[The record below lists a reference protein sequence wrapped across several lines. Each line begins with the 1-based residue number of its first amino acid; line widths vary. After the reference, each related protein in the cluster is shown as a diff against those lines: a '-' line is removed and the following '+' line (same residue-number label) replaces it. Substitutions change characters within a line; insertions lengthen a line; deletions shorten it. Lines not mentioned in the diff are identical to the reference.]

1 MYTLEKV
8 PRKFVVTINGEEKE
22 LPDIG
27 EDKTPAEVMK
37 FYSDIYPEL
46 MTIATTG
53 PNIEKGVAVYTTKP
67 TMGTK
72 G

>member
-1 MYTLEKV
+1 MYSLEAL
-8 PRKFVVTINGEEKE
+8 PRKFSVKVEGKE
-22 LPDIG
+22 IDLPDIG
-27 EDKTPAEVMK
+27 EDKTPQEVIK

-46 MTIATTG
+46 LNVAMDG
-53 PNIEKGVAVYTTKP
+53 PKIENNVAVYTSKP